1 MKPSTTPGAET
12 NAAPDRADSTDE
24 HPFRRLRDGWTR
36 VARGEGTPRNPR
48 NRVRSALEIALD
60 PERSS
65 WVWREAERTGTD
77 AQAVVNALIDAARAG
92 EH

>member
-1 MKPSTTPGAET
+1 MKLTTTPGAESS
-12 NAAPDRADSTDE
+12 AAGRADSTGE

-36 VARGEGTPRNPR
+36 VARGGGSPREPKE
-48 NRVRSALEIALD
+48 RVRSVLEIALD

-77 AQAVVNALIDAARAG
+77 AHAIVNALIDAARAA
-92 EH
+92 HR